1 MTPSETKSQCRYFQ
15 MLPHLHLSTRHSAHS
30 DRHFCVKNQ
39 AACVG
44 FRGRLKVTRCSGG
57 GTIGSIG
64 KVGRVPGAGVTEMSR
79 IVPVGRQNDRHDQ
92 CFPYLPDA
100 GGFPRVSWEPVLRQS
115 PSVTGTSSHVTQCH
129 VRFFAVD
136 LSGSAYRLEPFEPH
150 DTQRLHHHAGHDDLH
165 WIRVVEGTQLSRTE
179 CCKSVEPL
187 AAVFASS
194 TYRAA
199 CERSLEGQL
208 DLKTLQG

>member
-1 MTPSETKSQCRYFQ
+1 MWNGEIGTSRPLCRPRFMTSSEANAPYRFFE
-15 MLPHLHLSTRHSAHS
+15 MLPDGHPSTRHSAHS

-44 FRGRLKVTRCSGG
+44 FRRRLKVTRRSGG

-64 KVGRVPGAGVTEMSR
+64 KVGKVPGAGVTEMSR
-79 IVPVGRQNDRHDQ
+79 IVPEGRHNDRHDQ

-115 PSVTGTSSHVTQCH
+115 PSVIWTSSHVTQCH

-150 DTQRLHHHAGHDDLH
+150 DTQRLHHHAGPDDLH
-165 WIRVVEGTQLSRTE
+165 RIRVVEGPQLNKRHI
-179 CCKSVEPL
+179 
-187 AAVFASS
+187 AVPSDPM
-194 TYRAA
+194 RW
-199 CERSLEGQL
+199 
-208 DLKTLQG
+208 